1 MGDRLRSQGLHAVSG
16 SDQNDGA
23 VQIFSP
29 HHVSEIFP
37 GSAQTTFDAE
47 QREDSE
53 LLDGPL
59 RSQGSLDTLARPQN
73 TGVRD
78 QNPGGLTR
86 EKVSISQLPG
96 FDLDELLDEPFRSH
110 GRCAT
115 EATVQ
120 NSSDMDTFS
129 TCHNRDLSPV
139 PHKQLLMSKSVGK
152 RTSCF

>member
-1 MGDRLRSQGLHAVSG
+1 MELDDRLRSQGLHAVSG
-16 SDQNDGA
+16 SDQNDGV
-23 VQIFSP
+23 VQIASP

-47 QREDSE
+47 KREDSE
-53 LLDGPL
+53 LLGGPL

-96 FDLDELLDEPFRSH
+96 FDLDELLDGPFRSH

-120 NSSDMDTFS
+120 NRSEMDTFRRVTIGNFPRS
-129 TCHNRDLSPV
+129 
-139 PHKQLLMSKSVGK
+139 
-152 RTSCF
+152 RTNNC

>member
-1 MGDRLRSQGLHAVSG
+1 MRSVGVIKMMVLCGFFRLITFLR
-16 SDQNDGA
+16 
-23 VQIFSP
+23 FSP
-29 HHVSEIFP
+29 APHKP
-37 GSAQTTFDAE
+37 LSAPKK
-47 QREDSE
+47 REDSE

-96 FDLDELLDEPFRSH
+96 FDLDELLDGPFRSH

-120 NSSDMDTFS
+120 NNSEMDTCS
-129 TCHNRDLSPV
+129 TCHNRENVPGPAQTTFDVQKRRETDILFLSWT
-139 PHKQLLMSKSVGK
+139 SV
-152 RTSCF
+152 